1 MRTGTPIERNVANLK
16 QLKGRKE
23 RVRCHSLALYLGVK
37 MDGTIDT
44 LNIQIT
50 ADTQKAK
57 ESVTSLKTALSNLD
71 TALGSFRNLGTFA
84 NAMSGISE
92 SINEFSSA
100 INSIDASKVQ
110 SLANS
115 MKTITSATRGLA
127 SGVNSLSF
135 TQSEDEAKGFKQAID
150 EATNTIKKE
159 FGIAKENVDGLRE
172 RIVALAKSTN
182 ALELN
187 PGNEDLVSDFSSAY
201 NELQRYIE
209 STKRVAYQFSYDYGA
224 VVEQIRSHNN
234 KFGVNTRDVYK
245 QVGTQYASL
254 RNLFGQGF
262 GIDKA
267 GISFDTF
274 MTEIKR
280 DMPALAQT
288 VDSVVTQMGGN
299 TSNLGDQFVAL
310 AEIVNRYNL
319 VAKHGYAVT
328 SELNTSER
336 GLAAATGSVVD
347 SFVRLSQAEG
357 QVATIGETK
366 TVNAFH
372 SLAEGIKQFESVNI
386 TNIGQITELSQA
398 IKSLGYATSEKA
410 ITNMPKLTAELN
422 KLITT
427 LAKAPAV
434 SSGVTSLVSALA
446 NFNNSMKTY
455 NSSVKATT
463 GSSNKLQTA
472 FMNLGNGMKKTNTG
486 FKGLASTIGK
496 IYATYWLLF
505 RVFSKLGEAINL
517 SSQLTEVENVV
528 NQTFGDMRGLVDD
541 FAKDSIN
548 KFGMSELALKQY
560 ASRFQAMGTAMGIT
574 GSTLEATTGILGDAK
589 NQYGK
594 LTDSMAE
601 MSVNLTKL
609 TADMASF
616 YDVEQSAVA
625 EDLYSVF
632 TGQTRSLRQYGI
644 DLTEVNLKEW
654 AMKKGLD
661 ANLDSM
667 TQAQKAALRYAYTLD
682 AARYAMGD
690 FERTNNT
697 WANQV
702 RILKANLQQLAI
714 VIGQG
719 FINALKPLLK
729 ALNTALGAITSFA
742 TKVLNA
748 LGQIFGWKYEINL
761 GGVTTE
767 LEDTAGYADDTA
779 SGLGKAADEAGEL
792 KNQLRGF
799 DKLNVLTTDKKD
811 KNPKNTGGNTTTPGG
826 ATDTSDLINAAKV
839 GEGLMKSSI
848 KNLEQLG
855 EYISNSLSKAMESI
869 NWEKVYE
876 KARGFGKGLADFL
889 NGMFAGES
897 GKRLFSNLGATIAGA
912 INTSMYAVN
921 EFAKNFKWDEFGEN
935 LAEGLNSF
943 FRKWKPVLTAHTFYN
958 TANGILDAIISAL
971 DHVDWKLIGTQ
982 VGKFLANLHW
992 NKILVKMAQALG
1004 KAIGGIFEMVKFSFK
1019 EAPIE
1024 TMFLTALAALKLTKT
1039 GKLIAGALVTKLFGK
1054 SGVIK
1059 VALQGV
1065 AMKIGSKL
1073 LWEGKTLA
1081 AILLD
1086 MLAMDLGVQASAIT
1100 AALGMWAIPITIAL
1114 GLTIITTVDNLTAS
1128 KKEITDA
1135 LGGDEWSE
1143 FKEKVEGSKEAVK
1156 QTSQALKNF
1165 TTDYQTAMSNVKTE
1179 GKNIDKLVESYN
1191 NLASKENLTNKEKA
1205 QLKNITEQLLS
1216 AVPEL
1221 SKYYNE
1227 QTGKIDLTAKAIKNL
1242 ADQKKQELKLNAY
1255 YEQLTTLYENHQ
1267 KAVDNLKNTYK
1278 EYKQALSDSKAQQAS
1293 LDAQL
1298 RSGKITA
1305 SEHAKATEELANNTK
1320 TAADNFKGSIENV
1333 DKYNE
1338 KIGNLTD
1345 KLGMTKDD
1353 MSAFSTALN
1362 EGGTDAI
1369 EMATEISILGKGV
1382 GDADSKISSFSKNT
1396 SQNMANSKTNV
1407 SSFSK
1412 SANSDLSTTKS
1423 KTNDL
1428 ESSLKGLKGETNMTG
1443 ASGNIKNFASE
1454 AKNNLDGTKSSS
1466 DKTKSSISGLKNETN
1481 MSGASSNVK
1490 NFASDAK
1497 DSMNTVKSN
1506 TDSAKTS
1513 IDGAKKS
1520 TQNLLK
1526 YNNRTFTINTN
1537 KNPLDNLKQ
1546 SLQDV
1551 FNGLKNL
1558 FDNYNNKTL
1567 NVNTSSS
1574 TAKKADGG
1582 VFKNGKWHNITQYAS
1597 GGYPTTGQ
1605 VFIARERGPELV
1617 GNLGGGTGVM
1627 NNNQIVSSVSDG
1639 VYRAV
1644 ASAMRQYGGTN
1655 VNVSLEGDATGLFRT
1670 IQTESQRY
1678 ANRTGRSPFPT

>member
-23 RVRCHSLALYLGVK
+23 RIGCQSSILYLGVK

-50 ADTQKAK
+50 ADTEKAK
-57 ESVTSLKTALSNLD
+57 SSVTSLKTALSNLD

-386 TNIGQITELSQA
+386 TNVGQITELSQA

-434 SSGVTSLVSALA
+434 SSGVTSLLSALA

-594 LTDSMAE
+594 LTGSMAE

-714 VIGQG
+714 AIGQG

-779 SGLGKAADEAGEL
+779 SGLGSAAKNAKEL

-799 DKLNVLTTDKKD
+799 DKLNVLTTNDD
-811 KNPKNTGGNTTTPGG
+811 STGGGSGGSGSGGG
-826 ATDTSDLINAAKV
+826 AGAVDDSNLINAAKV

-855 EYISNSLSKAMESI
+855 AYISNSLSNAMESI
-869 NWEKVYE
+869 KWDKIYE
-876 KARGFGKGLADFL
+876 KARGFGTGLADFM
-889 NGMFAGES
+889 NGMFTGSS
-897 GKRLFSNLGATIAGA
+897 GTRLFKNLGTTIAGA
-912 INTSMYAVN
+912 INTVMNAGDA
-921 EFAKNFKWDEFGEN
+921 FANRLKFG
-935 LAEGLNSF
+935 G
-943 FRKWKPVLTAHTFYN
+943 
-958 TANGILDAIISAL
+958 
-971 DHVDWKLIGTQ
+971 
-982 VGKFLANLHW
+982 
-992 NKILVKMAQALG
+992 LG
-1004 KAIGGIFEMVKFSFK
+1004 KAMSQGIKQFLKDWDAGLTGEVFGKFAGGIANTIYAIVSDK
-1019 EAPIE
+1019 ETWKLLGKKIADGINGVIKGLNKKDKTTGLTGWE
-1024 TMFLTALAALKLTKT
+1024 ALFGDVASIASGIATTLETALAEINWGEVMKGLWKGLKQFFKDLTPE
-1039 GKLIAGALVTKLFGK
+1039 GAIVLIGAGVLKLFGK
-1054 SGVIK
+1054 KIKQAVILKAFGTDGILALGIKKVELTVLDCIAAMASGVSPLK
-1059 VALQGV
+1059 
-1065 AMKIGSKL
+1065 
-1073 LWEGKTLA
+1073 
-1081 AILLD
+1081 AI
-1086 MLAMDLGVQASAIT
+1086 ASA
-1100 AALGMWAIPITIAL
+1100 LGIDYGLVTGSLAT
-1114 GLTIITTVDNLTAS
+1114 GLTIAGGIAIAAVFYWHFKSGNQENVNKALRDMGDKETDPVQKEIDYEYADRTAS
-1128 KKEITDA
+1128 TF
-1135 LGGDEWSE
+1135 S
-1143 FKEKVEGSKEAVK
+1143 
-1156 QTSQALKNF
+1156 
-1165 TTDYQTAMSNVKTE
+1165 
-1179 GKNIDKLVESYN
+1179 
-1191 NLASKENLTNKEKA
+1191 
-1205 QLKNITEQLLS
+1205 
-1216 AVPEL
+1216 
-1221 SKYYNE
+1221 
-1227 QTGKIDLTAKAIKNL
+1227 
-1242 ADQKKQELKLNAY
+1242 
-1255 YEQLTTLYENHQ
+1255 
-1267 KAVDNLKNTYK
+1267 
-1278 EYKQALSDSKAQQAS
+1278 SDIQAS
-1293 LDAQL
+1293 
-1298 RSGKITA
+1298 
-1305 SEHAKATEELANNTK
+1305 
-1320 TAADNFKGSIENV
+1320 
-1333 DKYNE
+1333 
-1338 KIGNLTD
+1338 
-1345 KLGMTKDD
+1345 
-1353 MSAFSTALN
+1353 
-1362 EGGTDAI
+1362 
-1369 EMATEISILGKGV
+1369 
-1382 GDADSKISSFSKNT
+1382 
-1396 SQNMANSKTNV
+1396 
-1407 SSFSK
+1407 
-1412 SANSDLSTTKS
+1412 NSDLWAFQTVMGEISKKWPEWKKSFKDGFESITESLKETFKLSNIKKNIGSFNDAIQEKWRVAKSNFDRSSVGTWWKDFKANFTKEKFKQNIGSIRDALKERWEDS
-1423 KTNDL
+1423 KTYW
-1428 ESSLKGLKGETNMTG
+1428 K
-1443 ASGNIKNFASE
+1443 
-1454 AKNNLDGTKSSS
+1454 
-1466 DKTKSSISGLKNETN
+1466 
-1481 MSGASSNVK
+1481 
-1490 NFASDAK
+1490 
-1497 DSMNTVKSN
+1497 
-1506 TDSAKTS
+1506 
-1513 IDGAKKS
+1513 
-1520 TQNLLK
+1520 
-1526 YNNRTFTINTN
+1526 
-1537 KNPLDNLKQ
+1537 
-1546 SLQDV
+1546 
-1551 FNGLKNL
+1551 
-1558 FDNYNNKTL
+1558 NNKTL
-1567 NVNTSSS
+1567 AKVKTSYEDFKAKLKEKLTNAKEWWNEHKTLSEVKATYQNFKDKVKEKWSSLTDWWKEHHTLSEIKATYQSFKDKVKERWSSLTDWWKEHHILSEIQTYYPSLKDRIRDKWNELKQWWDRNVRLSIPDLNLHVEYTKPSGLQ
-1574 TAKKADGG
+1574 TAIVKALSLQGWPKLK
-1582 VFKNGKWHNITQYAS
+1582 FYAN

-1605 VFIARERGPELV
+1605 LFVANEAGPEMI
-1617 GNLGGGTGVM
+1617 GNM
-1627 NNNQIVSSVSDG
+1627 NG
-1639 VYRAV
+1639 RPAV
-1644 ASAMRQYGGTN
+1644 ASNNEITGIRDAIYETSSQEMSLMRTEISVMRGILAKEFGISEKDIARATRN
-1655 VNVSLEGDATGLFRT
+1655 VANDYT
-1670 IQTESQRY
+1670 
-1678 ANRTGRSPFPT
+1678 NRTGRPYFAT